1 MRPRDGRRG
10 RAPERRGWGVNR
22 FPLATLPTPL
32 IRARRLEAA
41 IHSPPLYIKRDDLIG
56 FALAGNKARK
66 LELLVADARAGGCD
80 TLVTGGGPDSN
91 HCQATA
97 AAARVAGLG
106 CCLILYGDEAS
117 PGLYPNLGLARAFG
131 AEIRFTGDPERTS
144 VDRAIAAAERELADE
159 GRKPYVIPRGGATPL
174 GAVGFALAVEELA
187 GQLRA
192 ADVEPETIVLAT
204 GSCGTQA
211 GLVAGTVAG
220 GYGWTVIGASVS
232 RPVEECRERVLRL
245 ARGCAALL
253 GVPAAG
259 EERVHV
265 RDARGPGYGLA
276 SAAGREA
283 AGLMA
288 RTEGVLLDPIYT
300 GKAFGLLLSLLDD
313 GLAGPIV
320 FWHTGGI
327 PAAVGAAL
335 GGEKD

>member
-1 MRPRDGRRG
+1 
-10 RAPERRGWGVNR
+10 VNR
-22 FPLATLPTPL
+22 FPLAPLPTPL
-32 IRARRLEAA
+32 TRARRLEEA

-66 LELLVADARAGGCD
+66 LELLVADALSRGCD

-106 CCLILYGDEAS
+106 CRLIFYGDEPPS
-117 PGLYPNLGLARAFG
+117 GLYPNLGLARSFG
-131 AEIRFTGDPERTS
+131 AEVRFTGDADRTS
-144 VDRAIAAAERELADE
+144 VDRGIAEAERELTDE

-174 GAVGFALAVEELA
+174 GAVGLALAVEELA

-192 ADVEPETIVLAT
+192 ADVEPETILLAT

-220 GYGWTVIGASVS
+220 GYRWTVIGASVS
-232 RPVEECRERVLRL
+232 RPVDECRERVLRL
-245 ARGCAALL
+245 ARGCADLL
-253 GVPAAG
+253 GGPAAG
-259 EERVHV
+259 EEQVDV
-265 RDARGPGYGLA
+265 RDARGPGYGLG
-276 SAAGREA
+276 SAVGREA
-283 AGLMA
+283 AGLVA
-288 RTEGVLLDPIYT
+288 RTEGVLLDPVYT
-300 GKAFGLLLSLLDD
+300 GKAFGLLLSLLEA

-327 PAAVGAAL
+327 PSAVGAAR
-335 GGEKD
+335 GDEKG